1 MMRESVFTA
10 AAKTAPRVRLDWKGW
25 FEAVGLVVT
34 IIALVVGFYAH
45 TSQYISPRTGLGYA
59 LGITG
64 GSLMLILAIY
74 PLRKRIRGLAAVGSV
89 KAWFRFH
96 MILGVAGPLLVLYH
110 SNFSMGATNSNV
122 ALICM
127 LLVSGSGFIGRY
139 FYAKIHKGLYGRSE
153 TLEELK
159 AQAEALRGTGVNNA
173 VMPDLHDRLELAER
187 KLVGLPSGGFAFMTT
202 PAIAALRYRIEI
214 ARAHRYI
221 DRRLSEVI
229 RNKQLALKHRVP
241 LRNAAVRYS
250 DRRLFG
256 ARRIAEFKSYER
268 LFSMWHLLHL
278 PLFFMML
285 ISGIVH
291 VFAVH
296 LY

>member
-1 MMRESVFTA
+1 MMRESVFTVP
-10 AAKTAPRVRLDWKGW
+10 AKPARKLRLDWKGW
-25 FEAVGLVVT
+25 FEAIGVALTV
-34 IIALVVGFYAH
+34 IALVVGFYAH
-45 TSQYISPRTGLGYA
+45 TSRYISPRTGLGYA

-74 PLRKRIRGLAAVGSV
+74 PLRKRISRLAAVGSV
-89 KAWFRFH
+89 KGWFRFH
-96 MILGVAGPLLVLYH
+96 MILGVVGPLLILYH
-110 SNFSMGATNSNV
+110 SNFGTGATNSNV
-122 ALICM
+122 ALYCM

-139 FYAKIHKGLYGRSE
+139 FYAKIHHGLYGRAL
-153 TLEELK
+153 TLEGLK
-159 AQAEALRGTGVNNA
+159 VQADALRGTGVNNA
-173 VMPDLHDRLELAER
+173 VLPDLHDRLDIAER
-187 KLVGLPSGGFAFMTT
+187 KLTGLPSGGVAFLTT
-202 PAIAALRYRIEI
+202 PALAALHYRIEM
-214 ARAHRYI
+214 ARTHRYI
-221 DRRLSEVI
+221 DRRLRDVV
-229 RNKQLALKHRVP
+229 RNRQLMPKHGLP
-241 LRNAAVRYS
+241 LRNAAIRYS

-268 LFSMWHLLHL
+268 LFSLWHLLHL